1 MTNLSGII
9 GLVIFVL
16 DIWAILQVF
25 QSNRDNLNK
34 ALWIALIFFLPVLG
48 LIIWFIWGP
57 TPER

>member
-16 DIWAILQVF
+16 DIWVILQVF

>member
-1 MTNLSGII
+1 MTDLSGII

-34 ALWIALIFFLPVLG
+34 ALWIALIFFLPLVG
-48 LIIWFIWGP
+48 LIIWYIWGP